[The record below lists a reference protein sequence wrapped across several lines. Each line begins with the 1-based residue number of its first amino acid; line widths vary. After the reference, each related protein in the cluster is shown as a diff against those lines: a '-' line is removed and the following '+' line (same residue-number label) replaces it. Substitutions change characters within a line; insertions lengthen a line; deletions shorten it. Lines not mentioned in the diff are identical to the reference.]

1 MKEYVKDNGALTH
14 QVPKVK
20 VYESI
25 DDMEAALE
33 NGDIAEGEIV
43 ASKFVDGA
51 ADVLSVVEELTS
63 EVNTINSE
71 IPDDTNAIDN
81 TLVNQA
87 MLSCAVSGVINVYC
101 ENCCICSIQPGG
113 TGLYLDEVAFDSTAL
128 VNRVTAL
135 EGNRVCCCDLAT
147 YAQSVTDCLNCRVQC
162 CDFTSYTTCADNR
175 LATIENTTI
184 PDLCTCVSCV
194 QADITTINTCVSCLN
209 DCTSCLTSDLSTAS
223 TCISCINCDINTL
236 ETQVTTISE
245 TLDDPTSGLTSAV
258 TSLQSCVA
266 CLVKCCDLTAC
277 GYTTCTGTVTAI
289 CQGTCCY
296 TPTNGVVTIPEAD
309 MSRVTALESCPG
321 LSCIGTVV
329 ASDLTNFIDASCAGT
344 IANCCI
350 ATHNGVDCTGTVV
363 ASDISDFITMNDVT
377 ACGYTTC
384 EGTVKS
390 VNGCTPDSS
399 GDVTVEGGYD
409 IGVYCDSTCK
419 CSITK
424 NSAVLCLGNGAWA
437 TITVNGSDMTI
448 TL

>member
-51 ADVLSVVEELTS
+51 ADVLSVVEELTT

-87 MLSCAVSGVINVYC
+87 MLTCAVSGVINVYC

-128 VNRVTAL
+128 VNRVSAL

-147 YAQSVTDCLNCRVQC
+147 YAQTVTDSLNCKVSCSDYDTCVDAIDSAIDCRVC
-162 CDFTSYTTCADNR
+162 CSDYDSYTTCVDNR

-194 QADITTINTCVSCLN
+194 QADISTINTCVSCLN
-209 DCTSCLTSDLSTAS
+209 DCTACLNSDLSTAS
-223 TCISCINCDINTL
+223 TCISCINNDISTL
-236 ETQVTTISE
+236 ETQVCTISE

-258 TSLQSCVA
+258 TSLQSCVS
-266 CLVKCCDLTAC
+266 CLVKCCDLAAC
-277 GYTTCTGTVTAI
+277 GYTACLGTVTAV

-321 LSCIGTVV
+321 LNCTGTVV
-329 ASDLTNFIDASCAGT
+329 ASDLTSFINASCAGT
-344 IANCCI
+344 IADNCI
-350 ATHNGVDCTGTVV
+350 ANHAGVDCTGTVV
-363 ASDISDFITMNDVT
+363 VSDISDFITMNDVT

-390 VNGCTPDSS
+390 VNGCTPDAS
-399 GDVTVEGGYD
+399 GDVT
-409 IGVYCDSTCK
+409 
-419 CSITK
+419 ITLPTYTL
-424 NSAVLCLGNGAWA
+424 NGDVL
-437 TITVNGSDMTI
+437 TITI
-448 TL
+448 